1 MWQRVTAQGRTMSIE
16 VRASYTD
23 SFAHAFDPKGRITV
37 PSEWRQP
44 MFETSLFVLPSKA
57 RCVRVYPASW
67 LGRLQE
73 TVSQLKSADPQRIGV
88 ENLATTAQS
97 TTFDTQGRIMV
108 KEKLREGAGLK
119 KEAVLV
125 GRLDHFQIWD
135 KAVWAK
141 QETAT
146 MTVEEAL
153 SAIGL

>member
-1 MWQRVTAQGRTMSIE
+1 MSTE

-23 SFAHAFDPKGRITV
+23 SFSHAFDAKGRITV

-44 MFETSLFVLPSKA
+44 WFEPSLFVLPSSDK
-57 RCVRVYPASW
+57 CLKVYPASW
-67 LGRLQE
+67 LGNLQE
-73 TVSQLKSADPQRIGV
+73 KVSQLKVADPMRQGV
-88 ENLATTAQS
+88 EILASKAQS
-97 TTFDTQGRIMV
+97 ATFDTQGRIMV

-119 KEAVLV
+119 KDAVLV

-135 KAVWAK
+135 KATWEK
-141 QETAT
+141 KGSAT

>member
-1 MWQRVTAQGRTMSIE
+1 MSTE

-23 SFAHAFDPKGRITV
+23 SFGHSFDPKGRITV
-37 PSEWRQP
+37 PAEWRQP
-44 MFETSLFVLPSKA
+44 SFETTLFILPSSE
-57 RCVRVYPASW
+57 RCLKVYPASW

-73 TVSQLKSADPQRIGV
+73 QVSKLKAADPMRKGV
-88 ENLATTAQS
+88 EDLAAKAQNAI
-97 TTFDTQGRIMV
+97 FDTQGRIMV

-119 KEAVLV
+119 KDAVLV

-135 KAVWAK
+135 KAAWQKKDVA
-141 QETAT
+141 E

>member
-1 MWQRVTAQGRTMSIE
+1 MSTE
-16 VRASYTD
+16 ARASYTD
-23 SFAHAFDPKGRITV
+23 SFGHAFDAKGRITV
-37 PSEWRQP
+37 PAEWRQP
-44 MFETSLFVLPSKA
+44 MFETSLFVLPSSD
-57 RCVRVYPASW
+57 RCLKVYPASW

-73 TVSQLKSADPQRIGV
+73 QVSRLKAADPMRQGV
-88 ENLATTAQS
+88 ELLASKAQS
-97 TTFDTQGRIMV
+97 ATFDQQGRIMV

-135 KAVWAK
+135 KAAWEK
-141 QETAT
+141 KGTAT

>member
-1 MWQRVTAQGRTMSIE
+1 MALE

-23 SFAHAFDPKGRITV
+23 SFEHAFDVKGRVTV

-44 MFETSLFVLPSKA
+44 PFETNLFAFPSA
-57 RCVRVYPASW
+57 DRCLKVYPASW

-73 TVSQLKSADPQRIGV
+73 EVSKLKAADPMRKGV
-88 ENLATTAQS
+88 EDLASNAQNAS
-97 TTFDTQGRIMV
+97 FDTQGRIMV

-119 KEAVLV
+119 KDAVLV

-135 KAVWAK
+135 KAVWARK
-141 QETAT
+141 SIAA

>member
-1 MWQRVTAQGRTMSIE
+1 MSEI

-23 SFAHAFDPKGRITV
+23 TFGHAFDAKGRITV
-37 PSEWRQP
+37 PSEWRGP
-44 MFETSLFVLPSKA
+44 SFESSPFVLPSSEK
-57 RCVRVYPASW
+57 CLKVYPASW

-73 TVSQLKSADPQRIGV
+73 NVSRLKAADPQRAGV
-88 ENLATTAQS
+88 ENLASKAQS
-97 TTFDTQGRIMV
+97 ATFDQQGRIMV

-119 KEAVLV
+119 KDAMLI

-135 KAVWAK
+135 KAIWEK
-141 QETAT
+141 KETAT

>member
-1 MWQRVTAQGRTMSIE
+1 MSILA
-16 VRASYTD
+16 RASYTD
-23 SFAHAFDPKGRITV
+23 TFSHAFDSKGRITV

-44 MFETSLFVLPSKA
+44 SFEESLFVLPSSDK
-57 RCVRVYPASW
+57 CVKVYPASW
-67 LGRLQE
+67 LGELQAR
-73 TVSQLKSADPQRIGV
+73 VSQLKAADPQRKGV

-97 TTFDTQGRIMV
+97 AIFDTQGRVMI

-119 KEAVLV
+119 KDAVLV

-135 KAVWAK
+135 KAAWEK
-141 QETAT
+141 KDTAT